1 MNPLIYFTADTG
13 FHPIENYDD
22 SKEIILTIYSAIG
35 FSVAM
40 LVLAASPG
48 PGVFA
53 TIARALASGFRP
65 SLAVIC
71 GIVLGDVIFL
81 LFAAFGLAMVARS
94 LGNLFFIVK
103 ICGGAYLI
111 WLGIKIWLEKPRLAH
126 ANQNLNTQSRWGNVA
141 TGLVIT
147 LSNPKVILFYCG
159 FLPTFLD
166 LSALTFI
173 DLVMVVTIITI
184 VLGCVLGTY
193 AFLASRARRMFTNQQ
208 AVRRLHRAAGGVMVA
223 AGVAI
228 AVRS

>member
-1 MNPLIYFTADTG
+1 
-13 FHPIENYDD
+13 
-22 SKEIILTIYSAIG
+22 LTVYSAIG

-65 SLAVIC
+65 SLAVIG

-81 LFAAFGLAMVARS
+81 LFAAFGLSMVARA
-94 LGNLFFIVK
+94 LGNMFFIVK
-103 ICGGAYLI
+103 ICGGVYLI
-111 WLGIKIWLEKPRLAH
+111 WLGVRIWFKKTEPDTG
-126 ANQNLNTQSRWGNVA
+126 NQNRNVQSQWGNFA
-141 TGLVIT
+141 SGLVIT

-166 LSALTFI
+166 LSTLTPI
-173 DLVMVVTIITI
+173 DLVIVVTIITL

-193 AFLASRARRMFTNQQ
+193 AFLASRARRMFTNRQ
-208 AVRRLHRAAGGVMVA
+208 AVRRLNRAAGGVMVA
-223 AGVAI
+223 TGVAI
-228 AVRS
+228 AIRS

>member
-1 MNPLIYFTADTG
+1 
-13 FHPIENYDD
+13 
-22 SKEIILTIYSAIG
+22 LTVYSAIG

-65 SLAVIC
+65 SLAVIF
-71 GIVLGDVIFL
+71 GIVLGDIIFL
-81 LFAAFGLAMVARS
+81 IFAAFGLSMVARA
-94 LGNLFFIVK
+94 LGNMFFIVK

-111 WLGIKIWLEKPRLAH
+111 WLGVRIWLKKPEPVS
-126 ANQNLNTQSRWGNVA
+126 ANQNQDTRSQWGNFA

-166 LSALTFI
+166 LSALTLI
-173 DLVMVVTIITI
+173 DLIIVVTIITV

-193 AFLASRARRMFTNQQ
+193 ALLASRARRLFTNQL
-208 AVRRLHRAAGGVMVA
+208 AVRRLNRAAGGVMVA
-223 AGVAI
+223 TGVAI

>member
-1 MNPLIYFTADTG
+1 
-13 FHPIENYDD
+13 
-22 SKEIILTIYSAIG
+22 LTIYSAIG

-53 TIARALASGFRP
+53 TVARALASGFRP
-65 SLAVIC
+65 SFAVIC

-81 LFAAFGLAMVARS
+81 LFAAFGLSMVARA
-94 LGNLFFIVK
+94 LGNMFFIVK

-111 WLGIKIWLEKPRLAH
+111 WLGVRIWLKKPEPVTG
-126 ANQNLNTQSRWGNVA
+126 NQNQNIHSQWDNFA
-141 TGLVIT
+141 TGFIIT

-166 LSALTFI
+166 LSAITFI
-173 DLVMVVTIITI
+173 DLVIVVTIIAI
-184 VLGCVLGTY
+184 VLGSVLGTY
-193 AFLASRARRMFTNQQ
+193 AFLASRARRIFTNQH
-208 AVRRLHRAAGGVMVA
+208 AVRRLNRTAGGVMVA

-228 AVRS
+228 AIRS

>member
-1 MNPLIYFTADTG
+1 
-13 FHPIENYDD
+13 
-22 SKEIILTIYSAIG
+22 LTVYSAIG

-81 LFAAFGLAMVARS
+81 LFAAFGLSMVARA
-94 LGNLFFIVK
+94 LGNMFFIVK

-111 WLGIKIWLEKPRLAH
+111 WLGIRIWIKRPEPVTG
-126 ANQNLNTQSRWGNVA
+126 NQNQNIHSQWGNFA

-159 FLPTFLD
+159 FLPTFFD
-166 LSALTFI
+166 LSALTLI
-173 DLVMVVTIITI
+173 DLVIVVTIITI
-184 VLGCVLGTY
+184 VLGCVLGIY

-208 AVRRLHRAAGGVMVA
+208 AVRRLNRAAGGVMVS

-228 AVRS
+228 AIRS

>member
-1 MNPLIYFTADTG
+1 MTF
-13 FHPIENYDD
+13 
-22 SKEIILTIYSAIG
+22 YSAIG

-65 SLAVIC
+65 SLVVIC

-103 ICGGAYLI
+103 ICGGVYLI
-111 WLGIKIWLEKPRLAH
+111 WLGVRIWFEKPRPVTP
-126 ANQNLNTQSRWGNVA
+126 NQNVNTHSRWGNFA

-166 LSALTFI
+166 LSALTPI
-173 DLVMVVTIITI
+173 DLLIVVTIITI

-208 AVRRLHRAAGGVMVA
+208 ALRRLNRAAGGVMVA
-223 AGVAI
+223 TGVAI

>member
-1 MNPLIYFTADTG
+1 MTV
-13 FHPIENYDD
+13 
-22 SKEIILTIYSAIG
+22 YSAIG

-48 PGVFA
+48 PGIFA
-53 TIARALASGFRP
+53 TVARALASGFRP

-81 LFAAFGLAMVARS
+81 IFAAFGLSIVAQA
-94 LGNLFFIVK
+94 LGNMFFFVK
-103 ICGGAYLI
+103 ICGGTYLI
-111 WLGIKIWLEKPRLAH
+111 WLGIRMWLKKPEPVSG
-126 ANQNLNTQSRWGNVA
+126 NQKQNIHSQWGNFA

-166 LSALTFI
+166 LSALTLI
-173 DLVMVVTIITI
+173 DLVFVVTIITV

-193 AFLASRARRMFTNQQ
+193 AFLASRARRIFTNQK
-208 AVRRLHRAAGGVMVA
+208 AVRRLNRAAGGVMVA

>member
-1 MNPLIYFTADTG
+1 
-13 FHPIENYDD
+13 
-22 SKEIILTIYSAIG
+22 
-35 FSVAM
+35 M

-53 TIARALASGFRP
+53 TTARAMASGFRP
-65 SLAVIC
+65 ALSVIW
-71 GIVLGDVIFL
+71 GIVLGDIIFL
-81 LFAAFGLAMVARS
+81 LFAAFGLSMVARV

-111 WLGIKIWLEKPRLAH
+111 WLGIKIWLQKPEPVQYQQDSATRS
-126 ANQNLNTQSRWGNVA
+126 NWGNFVS
-141 TGLVIT
+141 GLIIT

-166 LSALTFI
+166 LSALTII
-173 DLVMVVTIITI
+173 DLALVMVIITL
-184 VLGCVLGTY
+184 VLSGVLITY
-193 AFLASRARRMFTNQQ
+193 AFLASRARKMFTNER
-208 AVRRLHRAAGGVMVA
+208 AVTRLNRAAGGVMFA

>member
-1 MNPLIYFTADTG
+1 
-13 FHPIENYDD
+13 
-22 SKEIILTIYSAIG
+22 LTVYSAIG

-81 LFAAFGLAMVARS
+81 LFAAFGLSMVAQA
-94 LGNLFFIVK
+94 LGNMFFIVK

-111 WLGIKIWLEKPRLAH
+111 WLGVRIWLKKPEPVIG
-126 ANQNLNTQSRWGNVA
+126 NQNRNIHSQWGNFA

-166 LSALTFI
+166 LSALTLI
-173 DLVMVVTIITI
+173 DLVIVVTIITI

-208 AVRRLHRAAGGVMVA
+208 AVRRLNRAAGGVMVA

-228 AVRS
+228 AIRS

>member
-1 MNPLIYFTADTG
+1 
-13 FHPIENYDD
+13 
-22 SKEIILTIYSAIG
+22 LTVYSAIG

-53 TIARALASGFRP
+53 TVARALASGFRP
-65 SLAVIC
+65 AFAVIC
-71 GIVLGDVIFL
+71 GIVLGDVVFL
-81 LFAAFGLAMVARS
+81 LFAVFGLSMVARA
-94 LGNLFFIVK
+94 LGNMFFIVK

-111 WLGIKIWLEKPRLAH
+111 WLGVRIWLKKPEPVTG
-126 ANQNLNTQSRWGNVA
+126 NQNQNIHSQWGNFA

-166 LSALTFI
+166 LSALTLI
-173 DLVMVVTIITI
+173 DLVIVVTIITI

-208 AVRRLHRAAGGVMVA
+208 AVKRLNRAAGGVMVA

-228 AVRS
+228 AIRS